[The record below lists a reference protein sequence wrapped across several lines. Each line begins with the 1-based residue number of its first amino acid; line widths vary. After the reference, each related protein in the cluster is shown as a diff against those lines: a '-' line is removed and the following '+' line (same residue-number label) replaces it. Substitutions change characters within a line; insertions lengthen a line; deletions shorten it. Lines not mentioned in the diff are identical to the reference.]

1 MYTCSAKGA
10 QHRIYFACPPPLHSS
25 LPCSRPIITAVCLL
39 YRQKS
44 FFTSCLCPS
53 TEFRGSRNIHRRILT
68 AIVRRQSARSSS
80 TSTGLRGQQQPT
92 SKAAVQYPKVDALT
106 LVGDD
111 LNAMVSEIH
120 DELQSELKSDIE
132 LSEMSK

>member
-1 MYTCSAKGA
+1 M
-10 QHRIYFACPPPLHSS
+10 
-25 LPCSRPIITAVCLL
+25 
-39 YRQKS
+39 
-44 FFTSCLCPS
+44 
-53 TEFRGSRNIHRRILT
+53 HRRILT
-68 AIVRRQSARSSS
+68 AIVRRQNVRSSS

-111 LNAMVSEIH
+111 LNTMVGEIH

-132 LSEMSK
+132 LIEMAK

>member
-1 MYTCSAKGA
+1 M
-10 QHRIYFACPPPLHSS
+10 
-25 LPCSRPIITAVCLL
+25 
-39 YRQKS
+39 
-44 FFTSCLCPS
+44 
-53 TEFRGSRNIHRRILT
+53 HRRILT
-68 AIVRRQSARSSS
+68 AIVRRQNVRSSS

-111 LNAMVSEIH
+111 LNAMVGEMH

>member
-1 MYTCSAKGA
+1 M
-10 QHRIYFACPPPLHSS
+10 
-25 LPCSRPIITAVCLL
+25 
-39 YRQKS
+39 
-44 FFTSCLCPS
+44 
-53 TEFRGSRNIHRRILT
+53 HRRILT
-68 AIVRRQSARSSS
+68 AIVRRQNVRSSS

-111 LNAMVSEIH
+111 LNAMVGEIH

>member
-1 MYTCSAKGA
+1 M
-10 QHRIYFACPPPLHSS
+10 
-25 LPCSRPIITAVCLL
+25 
-39 YRQKS
+39 
-44 FFTSCLCPS
+44 
-53 TEFRGSRNIHRRILT
+53 HRRILT

-111 LNAMVSEIH
+111 LNAMVGEIH

>member
-1 MYTCSAKGA
+1 M
-10 QHRIYFACPPPLHSS
+10 
-25 LPCSRPIITAVCLL
+25 
-39 YRQKS
+39 
-44 FFTSCLCPS
+44 
-53 TEFRGSRNIHRRILT
+53 HRRILT
-68 AIVRRQSARSSS
+68 AIVRRQNVRSSS

-111 LNAMVSEIH
+111 LNTMVGEIH

>member
-1 MYTCSAKGA
+1 M
-10 QHRIYFACPPPLHSS
+10 
-25 LPCSRPIITAVCLL
+25 
-39 YRQKS
+39 
-44 FFTSCLCPS
+44 
-53 TEFRGSRNIHRRILT
+53 HRRILT
-68 AIVRRQSARSSS
+68 AIVRRQNVRSSS

-111 LNAMVSEIH
+111 LNAMVGEMH

-132 LSEMSK
+132 LIEMAK